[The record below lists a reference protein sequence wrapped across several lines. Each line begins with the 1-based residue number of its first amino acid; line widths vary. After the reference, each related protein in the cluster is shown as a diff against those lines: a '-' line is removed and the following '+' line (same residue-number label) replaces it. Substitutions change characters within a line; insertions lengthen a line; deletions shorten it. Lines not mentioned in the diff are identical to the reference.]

1 MPVGQGHQI
10 IVVDV
15 QPLKIELIN
24 SGKSPIV
31 EPGLEDL
38 LRKGVS
44 SGNLR
49 GTLDVREAV
58 LETDISFLAPPTPSR
73 IIPTFSSV

>member
-1 MPVGQGHQI
+1 MPVGQGPSGSSAW
-10 IVVDV
+10 DV

-58 LETDISFLAPPTPSR
+58 LETDISSFRAADTEQAQR
-73 IIPTFSSV
+73 